1 MNVERLNAWMSFAGQ
16 VAVLLGLVALAIE
29 INANT
34 KALRVQLTENSF
46 ALQQERMAATAGNA
60 ELQALY
66 VKSLL
71 SPWELTPAEVWGLSA
86 HLGIRLESAK
96 RSFHHY
102 KDGVI
107 TEASWEEALDSI
119 YYSFSAPFGQLYWS
133 ESKEAYVDAPDFV
146 AAVDRRLVDG
156 EGLPNDEWLLRFHAR
171 VAKLN

>member
-1 MNVERLNAWMSFAGQ
+1 MNVERLNTWMSFAGQ
-16 VAVLLGLVALAIE
+16 IAVLLGLVALAIE

-34 KALRVQLTENSF
+34 KALRVQVTENSF

-71 SPWELTPAEVWGLSA
+71 SPSELTPAEVWGLA
-86 HLGIRLESAK
+86 AYLGIRLESGK

-107 TEASWEEALDSI
+107 T
-119 YYSFSAPFGQLYWS
+119 
-133 ESKEAYVDAPDFV
+133 
-146 AAVDRRLVDG
+146 
-156 EGLPNDEWLLRFHAR
+156 
-171 VAKLN
+171 